1 MPTDV
6 ALADR
11 RVGLGQPTYIVAEGG
26 INHSGD
32 LGVALQL
39 IRAANAAGADAVKWQ
54 KREPEVSVP
63 REQWDVLR
71 ETPRWGVLSYIEY
84 RKRLE
89 FGRAEYDAIARECQR
104 LGLSWSASVW
114 DEPSL
119 DFLLAYDPP
128 WVKVPSACLTDIALL
143 EACQRSGKPIIL
155 STGMSTMEQIQRAVQ
170 TVSPGRLI
178 LLHCTSTYP
187 ASPEELNL
195 MGIPALRERFQCPVG
210 FSDHS
215 TGVWAALAGA
225 VLGACVLEKH
235 LTLDRS
241 SWGTDQ
247 SASVEPHGLARI
259 VRYVRRWEQ
268 AKGDGIKRVY
278 ESERSSLQRLRRV
291 P

>member
-6 ALADR
+6 ALGDR

-32 LGVALQL
+32 LGVALCL
-39 IRAANAAGADAVKWQ
+39 TREAKAAGADAIKWQ
-54 KREPEVSVP
+54 KREPEVSVL
-63 REQWDVLR
+63 REQWEAMRD
-71 ETPRWGVLSYIEY
+71 TPWGPLSYINY

-89 FGRAEYDAIARECQR
+89 FGKVEYDALDAECRR
-104 LGLSWSASVW
+104 LGIDWSASVW

-119 DFLLAYDPP
+119 EFLLAYNPP
-128 WVKVPSACLTDIALL
+128 WIKIPSACLTDIALL
-143 EACQRSGKPIIL
+143 EACQRTGKPIIL
-155 STGMSTMEQIQRAVQ
+155 STGMSTLEQIRRAVQ
-170 TVSPGRLI
+170 TISPGQLI

-187 ASPEELNL
+187 CDPSELNL
-195 MGIPALRERFQCPVG
+195 MAIPALRERFQCPVG

-235 LTLDRS
+235 LTLDRT

-247 SASVEPHGLARI
+247 SASVEPQGLARI
-259 VRYVRRWEQ
+259 VRHIRRWEQ
-268 AKGDGIKRVY
+268 AKGDGIKKVY
-278 ESERSSLQRLRRV
+278 QSEMPSLRRLRRV